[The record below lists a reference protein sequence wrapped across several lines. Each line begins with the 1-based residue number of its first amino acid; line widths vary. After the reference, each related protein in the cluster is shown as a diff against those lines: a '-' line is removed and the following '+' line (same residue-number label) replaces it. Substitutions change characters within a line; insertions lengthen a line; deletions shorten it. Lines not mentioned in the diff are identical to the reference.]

1 MRIEHLKIHPA
12 DVRIGDKIMCTGGC
26 IREVNVIHYYDADTF
41 RFMFTDNHWI
51 EYKTNK
57 KVTIRVRIEE

>member
-12 DVRIGDKIMCTGGC
+12 DVRIGDKIMCSDGWA
-26 IREVNVIHYYDADTF
+26 REVDVIDRYAADTY